1 MPEKEKMLTINILV
15 EETGLQI
22 EQIKQTVA
30 LLKEG
35 STVPFIAR
43 YRKEAT
49 GELDEVQIRQIQ
61 ERLEYHTELNDRR
74 QTILNSIE
82 EQGKL
87 TPELRGKIEASR
99 KKTELEDLY
108 LPYKPKRRTKASIAK
123 ERGLEPLAQLLLT
136 ATGAGE
142 SAEELAAPF
151 INAELEVAT
160 AEEALAGAGHIIAEQ
175 ISDDAAARAAVRD
188 LTWQKG
194 LFCSQ
199 PVRGKEGVVSKFEM
213 YYDFSEPI
221 RQIPSHRMLAMRRG
235 EKEDIL
241 RIRIEAPDEE
251 ILGRLQSLF
260 IKGENRFVELLREF
274 IADAYKRL
282 LSVSIEVELRLQ
294 AKISADDD
302 AIQVFAEN
310 LRHLLLAAPAGSH
323 RVLGVDPGLRT
334 GSKLA
339 VVDATGQFLDNTT
352 IYPHAGGG
360 GKVES
365 AKRDLMRLVTTHN
378 IEMIAIGNGTAG
390 REMDQFVRHCLK
402 DAGLKLQ
409 VVMVSEAGASVYSA
423 SDIAREEFPDL
434 DLTVR
439 GAISIARRLQ
449 DPLAEL
455 VKVDPK
461 SIGVGQYQ
469 HDVGQTA
476 LKKALGE
483 VVESCVNFVGA
494 DLNTASWALLSFVS
508 GVSESLAKAIVH
520 HRDLHG
526 AFIRRDQLLKVA
538 RFGPKAYEQAAGFL
552 RIRGAE
558 QPLDNSAVHPE
569 RYKLVQQM
577 AKDLGVSLPE
587 LISQPPLLD
596 KIRLEQYVGT
606 GIGLPTLRDIIGELK
621 KPGRDP
627 RESFTTTSF
636 REDVMEMKDLVEGM
650 SLNGIVTNVAAFGAF
665 VDIGVHQDGLVH
677 VSQLADKFVKDP
689 NQIVKVG
696 QQVQVRVVSVDL
708 QRKRIGL
715 TMRSGPV
722 EKSSE
727 KSTEK
732 PAEPHMRRPQKTQ
745 PQKPQPEKKS
755 AAPMTDLAAA
765 FAKSGFKVKGNKNS

>member
-1 MPEKEKMLTINILV
+1 MPEKENIMIINILV

-22 EQIKQTVA
+22 EQVKQTVS
-30 LLKEG
+30 LLLEG

-74 QTILNSIE
+74 QTILKSIE

-87 TPELRGKIEASR
+87 TAELRAKIEGSR

-123 ERGLEPLAQLLLT
+123 ERGLEPLAEMLLS
-136 ATGAGE
+136 ATGSGE
-142 SAEELAAPF
+142 SAEQLATPF
-151 INAELEVAT
+151 IIAELEVT
-160 AEEALAGAGHIIAEQ
+160 TTEEALTGAGHIIAEQ
-175 ISDDAAARAAVRD
+175 VSDDAAARAAVRD

-194 LFCSQ
+194 LFCSK
-199 PVRGKEGVVSKFEM
+199 PVKGKEELVSKFEM

-241 RIRIEAPDEE
+241 RIRIEAPDDE
-251 ILGRLQSLF
+251 ILGRLQILF
-260 IKGENRFVELLREF
+260 IPKESRFAELLREF

-302 AIQVFAEN
+302 AIKVFAEN
-310 LRHLLLAAPAGSH
+310 LRNLLLAAPAGSH
-323 RVLGVDPGLRT
+323 KVLGVDPGLRT

-339 VVDATGQFLDNTT
+339 VVDATGQFLDHVT

-365 AKRDLMRLVTTHN
+365 AKRDLMRLISGHG

-390 REMDQFVRHCLK
+390 REMDQFVRTCLK
-402 DAGLKLQ
+402 EAGLNLQ
-409 VVMVSEAGASVYSA
+409 AVMVSEAGASVYSA

-469 HDVGQTA
+469 HDVGQSA
-476 LKKALGE
+476 LKKSLDE

-508 GVSESLAKAIVH
+508 GISETLAKAIVQ

-526 AFIRRDQLLKVA
+526 AFTRRDQLLKVA

-552 RIRGAE
+552 RIRNGE
-558 QPLDNSAVHPE
+558 QQLDNSAVHPE
-569 RYKLVQQM
+569 RYKLVEQM
-577 AKDLGVSLPE
+577 ASDLGVALPE
-587 LISQPPLLD
+587 LIAQPSLLD
-596 KIRLEQYVGT
+596 KIQLNQYVGAD
-606 GIGLPTLRDIIGELK
+606 IGLPTLRDIVAELK

-627 RESFTTTSF
+627 RETFTTASF
-636 REDVMEMKDLVEGM
+636 REDVMEVKDLVEGM
-650 SLNGIVTNVAAFGAF
+650 MLNGIVTNVAAFGAF

-677 VSQLADKFVKDP
+677 VSQLADRFVKDP
-689 NQIVKVG
+689 NQVVKVG
-696 QQVQVRVVSVDL
+696 QQVQVKVMTVDL

-715 TMRSGPV
+715 SMRKGD
-722 EKSSE
+722 SE
-727 KSTEK
+727 KTADK
-732 PAEPHMRRPQKTQ
+732 PREQQTRPKKPQTQKSQ
-745 PQKPQPEKKS
+745 PQKQTETPI
-755 AAPMTDLAAA
+755 TDLAAA
-765 FAKSGFKVKGNKNS
+765 FAKSGFKVKKDKNS